1 MQLVYDAKNWK
12 KWWSMRFIIISAFF
26 QAIPLAYA
34 TLPDD
39 WMPSIPGWVK
49 LGFAAGALGCAGLA
63 GVSRV
68 IQQAGLQDDA
78 SMMAKV
84 AGKAVGAV
92 ENVGK

>member
-1 MQLVYDAKNWK
+1 MMEFVYDVKNWK

-68 IQQAGLQDDA
+68 LQQSGLQNDA
-78 SMMAKV
+78 SAI
-84 AGKAVGAV
+84 AKAVSSGV
-92 ENVGK
+92 EEVKNVK